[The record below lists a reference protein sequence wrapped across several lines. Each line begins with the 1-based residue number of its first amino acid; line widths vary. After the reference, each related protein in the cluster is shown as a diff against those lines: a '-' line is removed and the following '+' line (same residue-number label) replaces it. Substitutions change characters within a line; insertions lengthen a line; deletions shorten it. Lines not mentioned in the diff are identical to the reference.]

1 MGSTCYEGY
10 SLVGP
15 ALEEDLI
22 GDINDLVVDVKKK
35 IALLMATGPFP
46 DEHQGETDS

>member
-1 MGSTCYEGY
+1 M
-10 SLVGP
+10 VGP

-22 GDINDLVVDVKKK
+22 GDINDLVVDVKK

-46 DEHQGETDS
+46 DEHRGETDS